1 MLSPKELAELT
12 LTVTAEEFM
21 DFLNTKATP
30 SDGETAKSL
39 RCNVCQSTEWG
50 LAPYPGGTVRP
61 ILTSHPIPFSKG
73 SAVWYF
79 PISCSN
85 CGYTLFFDA
94 QTVTKSV
101 SEGRK
106 S

>member
-1 MLSPKELAELT
+1 MSPQELAELT

-21 DFLNTKATP
+21 EFLKSKAKP
-30 SDGETAKSL
+30 LDGGTAESL
-39 RCNVCQSTEWG
+39 RCVVCQSAAWA
-50 LAPYPGGTVRP
+50 LAPYPGATARP
-61 ILTSHPIPFSKG
+61 VLTSHPIPFTKG
-73 SAVWYF
+73 TALWYF

-85 CGYTLFFDA
+85 CGHTLFFDA